1 MRLCALAGILAI
13 LLKLMKKVL
22 DENHSEDQQP
32 KPRIAA
38 SFYLNSAPLIWSFSR
53 GSMRDRVNLLTDAA
67 PARCADML
75 ARGEADVALVP
86 VIEFQRIPGI
96 AVVPDVCVGS
106 SSRVR
111 SVVLATRCKNLK
123 DIRTIALDSSS
134 RTSAILIQII
144 FREFLSIE
152 PDCRP
157 TVPDVGAMLEANDAA
172 LVIGDPAMTFSRE
185 GLYVHDLAGLWHEFT
200 DLGFVFAMWMARDS
214 MVGEAGKIDFAG
226 ARDEGIAAID
236 EIIDLYL
243 EKLGLPREELREY
256 LLRNISFAMTREMKR
271 GLDLYY
277 KLAERH
283 GFINAALPL
292 KYVDPRRG

>member
-1 MRLCALAGILAI
+1 ME
-13 LLKLMKKVL
+13 KLQ
-22 DENHSEDQQP
+22 SEVRGQ

-53 GSMRDRVNLLTDAA
+53 GSMRNRVNLLTDAA

-75 ARGEADVALVP
+75 AAGEADVALVP
-86 VIEFQRIPGI
+86 VIEFQRIPEI
-96 AVVPDVCVGS
+96 SVVPNVCVGS

-123 DIRTIALDSSS
+123 DIRTIALDNSS
-134 RTSAILIQII
+134 RTSATLIQVI

-172 LVIGDPAMTFSRE
+172 LVIGDPAMTFSRQ
-185 GLYVHDLAGLWHEFT
+185 GLFVHDLAGLWHEFT
-200 DLGFVFAMWMARDS
+200 GLGFVFAMWMARDS
-214 MVGEAGKIDFAG
+214 AISEASKVDFAG

-243 EKLGLPREELREY
+243 DKLSLPREELRKY
-256 LLRNISFAMTREMKR
+256 LLENISFTMTPEMQS

-277 KLAERH
+277 QLAERH
-283 GFINAALPL
+283 GFIAAARPL
-292 KYVDPRRG
+292 KY